1 MKVLL
6 EHSVNEGGCPTAY
19 FYKGLSFLHE
29 AHFPRKALTPMKPV
43 SPESAGYIHGMV
55 NDYSKTNYIDNRVF
69 SKADIKRGLRNKDG
83 TGVMAGVTQI
93 GNVYGY
99 YMEDGEK
106 KPMYGKLIYRGIN
119 VEDLIRGFANENR
132 FGFEETAYLLLMG
145 KLPNREQL
153 AGFNSVM
160 DEFRPLPHMF
170 SEDMIIKNPS
180 RDIMNK
186 LARSVLTLYSY
197 DIDPET
203 RTLENELRL
212 AMQLIARTPM
222 IISHAYAAKR
232 CYFDKE
238 SLYLHRA
245 MPEHST
251 AENILASIRPDQHYT
266 DDEAKLLDLC
276 LVLHAEHGGG
286 NNSTFTCRVVSSSY
300 TDIYASIAA
309 AVGSLKG
316 PRHGG
321 ANIRSKQLGDVISAE
336 VKDWKDDDEI
346 RNVIARVLR
355 KELYDHSGLM
365 YGMGHAI
372 YTLSDPRAKV
382 LRQFARSLAEKKG
395 MADKLDLIESVE
407 RLTPEVFASAKGN
420 GKPLCANVDLYSGF
434 VYQMLGIPEEMYTPL
449 FATARML
456 GWCAHRIEEIYCNP
470 GKIIRPAYKAI
481 VPVQPFVPLNDR

>member
-1 MKVLL
+1 M
-6 EHSVNEGGCPTAY
+6 T
-19 FYKGLSFLHE
+19 
-29 AHFPRKALTPMKPV
+29 KPA
-43 SPESAGYIHGMV
+43 SSNAETYIHGLV
-55 NDYSKTNYIDNRVF
+55 KDYSKTNFIDSRIYE
-69 SKADIKRGLRNKDG
+69 KADIKRGLRNKDG

-93 GNVYGY
+93 GTVHGY
-99 YMEDGEK
+99 YVEDGEK
-106 KPMYGKLIYRGIN
+106 KPMQGKLIYRGIN
-119 VEDLIRGFANENR
+119 VEDLIRGFVSEDR

-153 AGFNSVM
+153 NGFDAVM

-186 LARSVLTLYSY
+186 LARSILTLYSY
-197 DIDPET
+197 DDDPET

-238 SLYLHRA
+238 SLYLHRS
-245 MPEHST
+245 MPGRSA
-251 AENILASIRPDQHYT
+251 AENILASIRPDQQFT
-266 DDEAKLLDLC
+266 DQEAKLLDLC

-286 NNSTFTCRVVSSSY
+286 NNSTFTCRVISSSY
-300 TDIYASIAA
+300 TDIFSTMAA

-321 ANIRSKQLGDVISAE
+321 ANIRSKQLMDVIGQT
-336 VKDWKDDDEI
+336 VQDWKDDDEVKS
-346 RNVIARVLR
+346 VIARVLR
-355 KELYDHSGLM
+355 KELYDHSGLV

-372 YTLSDPRAKV
+372 YTLSDPRSNV
-382 LRQFARSLAEKKG
+382 LKKFARKLAEIKG
-395 MADKLDLIESVE
+395 MTDKLDLIESVE
-407 RLTPEVFASAKGN
+407 RLTPEVFAAIKGSD
-420 GKPLCANVDLYSGF
+420 KPLCANVDLYSGF
-434 VYQMLGIPEEMYTPL
+434 VYDMLNIPEELYTPL

-481 VPVQPFVPLNDR
+481 VPVQPFVPLNDRT